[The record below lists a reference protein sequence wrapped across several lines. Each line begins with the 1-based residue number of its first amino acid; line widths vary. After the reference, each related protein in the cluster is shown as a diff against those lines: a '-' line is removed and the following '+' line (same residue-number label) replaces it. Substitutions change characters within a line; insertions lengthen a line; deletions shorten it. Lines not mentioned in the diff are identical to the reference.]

1 MSEKTKIEFGMTLD
15 VMLFL
20 VDGDYEKINKMIR
33 MMPRL
38 EREWRKYS
46 AYKWAAWYI
55 GVNER
60 SFKWF
65 INWIDGK

>member
-20 VDGDYEKINKMIR
+20 VDGDYEKIDRMIR

-38 EREWRKYS
+38 EYEWRRYS
-46 AYKWAAWYI
+46 DCKWDA
-55 GVNER
+55 
-60 SFKWF
+60 
-65 INWIDGK
+65 